1 MSKPIIISME
11 IPDEP
16 EGIVII
22 LQQSKREED
31 KIAVWL
37 RDYKLGDLTLDEVT
51 EFVSEHLLNMLKNAG
66 YTHKRM
72 PKVGDKVVFKHDM
85 IDANAGD
92 QGVIIS
98 IEPDRP
104 YAYLIKLIDKDTEVF
119 ARLEDFELKSD

>member
-1 MSKPIIISME
+1 MSKPVIISME

-16 EGIVII
+16 ESIVII

-31 KIAVWL
+31 KISVWL
-37 RDYKLGDLTLDEVT
+37 RDYKHGDLTLDEVT
-51 EFVSEHLLNMLKNAG
+51 KFVSEKLLSMLKNAG
-66 YTHKRM
+66 YIQKRI

-92 QGVIIS
+92 NGVIIS

-104 YAYLIKLIDKDTEVF
+104 YAYLIKLIDKDAEVF
-119 ARLEDFELKSD
+119 ARLEDFELE